1 MNAIIKVTGEITSE
15 VGERICDE
23 FIDAE
28 KSQDILQIV
37 FFISSGGGN
46 TSVIPPLRE
55 LVQMS
60 RKSVVSIGS
69 DYVGSTASGIFMMPP
84 RRILMPATDVLIHE
98 SRKILQG
105 AYTAYE
111 LEEMANETKSRN
123 KVIFGPL
130 LQNSTLPAAVL
141 KKKVKDGRDWHL
153 TEEEILRYRIVTEPY
168 NREEVR
174 KLLVDY
180 SK

>member
-1 MNAIIKVTGEITSE
+1 MNAIIKVTGEITAE

-23 FIDAE
+23 FVDAE
-28 KSQDILQIV
+28 KCQDILQIV
-37 FFISSGGGN
+37 FLISSGGGN
-46 TSVIPPLRE
+46 TSVIPPLWE

-69 DYVGSTASGIFMMPP
+69 DSVGSTASGIFMMPP
-84 RRILMPATDVLIHE
+84 RRILIPDTKVLFHE
-98 SRKILQG
+98 SRRILQG

-111 LEEMANETKSRN
+111 LEEMAKETKARN

-130 LQNSTLPAAVL
+130 LQNSTLPPAVL
-141 KKKVKDGRDWHL
+141 KKKVKDGRDWVL
-153 TEEEILRYRIVTEPY
+153 TEEELVRYRIVTEPY

-174 KLLVDY
+174 KLLVEY
-180 SK
+180 TR